1 MKNENKLT
9 KTEANALE
17 FSNKLWGA
25 IIQMEKEC
33 KIHPDDIHDF
43 RKDVNAIQNRIMSR
57 LAVRLHP
64 DLFHVHNEK
73 VEEVKNELN
82 KIIKL
87 LDGNDS
93 NENIIWHKLN
103 TLRKSLID
111 ENNG

>member
-1 MKNENKLT
+1 
-9 KTEANALE
+9 
-17 FSNKLWGA
+17 
-25 IIQMEKEC
+25 MEKEC